1 MLKATRN
8 YDNGSSFNLNQSDF
22 DNTTQVPKIK

>member
-22 DNTTQVPKIK
+22 DSTTQVQK